1 MKMPS
6 SPCKLPLIARHGAKM
21 EYFRLDEHGKLQHW
35 QFNENE
41 WVISADNLFQQYL
54 CGFDGAVDERGALHL
69 LGYNGQGSL
78 YYLPASVEPA
88 PPQLIYADP
97 QREICQ
103 ISCCV
108 DPLGLIHI
116 LYLAATAAGKGQQLY
131 YLHGKEKEWQMPS
144 CVDTV
149 FFGGKGSSCCILS
162 DRANLIY
169 LIYPVMDED
178 RARLALR
185 KMNMSSNHA
194 GRIYLFPGKQ
204 DGPCW
209 PSYYCDG
216 QNNIHIAW
224 INRQADSV
232 CLNYIQREKTGD
244 WRCFFQTALPAE
256 TLSPALLSCDGSDL
270 RIAFRWGEKTGLFYS
285 RNGGIHW
292 NRGKDMELEP
302 GSTLTRMR
310 VGYEDKGSPAAAQ
323 NIVYCFT
330 VPPHKLQKTAINGN
344 IVQAGQSDGELSN
357 YILAILSSYAFTR
370 AREMDEEN
378 KLLIGELEQKIA
390 EKTLQ
395 LDEAASIFNVT
406 LQKHREQLER
416 EKGILR
422 EQVNLLRADLLKLQ
436 TKNEKLLRQ
445 STVLEQKIAILEGQE
460 KNRSAAPPQQI
471 NNNLFRRFLL
481 KLKSGGHQSML

>member
-1 MKMPS
+1 
-6 SPCKLPLIARHGAKM
+6 
-21 EYFRLDEHGKLQHW
+21 
-35 QFNENE
+35 
-41 WVISADNLFQQYL
+41 
-54 CGFDGAVDERGALHL
+54 
-69 LGYNGQGSL
+69 
-78 YYLPASVEPA
+78 
-88 PPQLIYADP
+88 
-97 QREICQ
+97 
-103 ISCCV
+103 
-108 DPLGLIHI
+108 
-116 LYLAATAAGKGQQLY
+116 
-131 YLHGKEKEWQMPS
+131 
-144 CVDTV
+144 
-149 FFGGKGSSCCILS
+149 
-162 DRANLIY
+162 
-169 LIYPVMDED
+169 MDED
-178 RARLALR
+178 RTRLAFR
-185 KMNMSSNHA
+185 KINMSNNHA

-232 CLNYIQREKTGD
+232 WLNYIQREKTGD
-244 WRCFFQTALPAE
+244 WRYFLQTALPAE
-256 TLSPALLSCDGSDL
+256 TLPPALLSCEGTEL
-270 RIAFRWGEKTGLFYS
+270 RIAFQWGEKTGLFYS

-330 VPPHKLQKTAINGN
+330 VPPRKPQNTDENGN
-344 IVQAGQSDGELSN
+344 IAQTDQSDGAVNSH
-357 YILAILSSYAFTR
+357 ILATLSSFVFTR

-395 LDEAASIFNVT
+395 LEEAASIFNVT

-416 EKGILR
+416 EKEILR

-436 TKNEKLLRQ
+436 AKNDKLLRQ

-481 KLKSGGHQSML
+481 KLKSSGRQSML